1 MPVTERFL
9 ANPAALP
16 VMPEVAQ
23 RLIRQLDDERHPVT
37 LRQLADVVGR
47 DQSLAM
53 KVLRL
58 ANSSYYSPDHNIT
71 RLEDAAAA
79 IGQSALKAL
88 ALAACLA
95 GAFPPPTVHFDRL
108 RFWRISLVTA
118 GHAQTLAAVC
128 DVEGE
133 TAWLGGL
140 LLRTGELLML
150 TVDPEA
156 VVQAEAASAE
166 PDSLH
171 EHQKALMGCHFAEV
185 SAELAQRWH
194 LPRPLVLAL
203 NAFEDP
209 LASRP
214 FSRLGAVLRL
224 ASVMA
229 EAGEAGRD
237 PLEAITLLHADLIEY
252 LHLDLDW
259 LRAHVRAHAQLAR
272 GMEELLH

>member
-1 MPVTERFL
+1 MPETERFL
-9 ANPAALP
+9 ANPATLP
-16 VMPEVAQ
+16 AMPEVAQ
-23 RLIRQLDDERHPVT
+23 RLIRQLDDERHPVS

-47 DQSLAM
+47 DQSLSM

-58 ANSSYYSPDHNIT
+58 ANSPHYSPDRTIT

-118 GHAQTLAAVC
+118 GHAQTLAAACNV
-128 DVEGE
+128 DEE
-133 TAWLGGL
+133 TAWLAGL
-140 LLRTGELLML
+140 LLRIGELLML
-150 TVDPEA
+150 SIEPET
-156 VVQAEAASAE
+156 VVQLEAAASE

-171 EHQKALMGCHFAEV
+171 EQQKALMGCHYAEV

-194 LPRPLVLAL
+194 LPQPLVQAMS
-203 NAFEDP
+203 AFDDP
-209 LASRP
+209 LATRP

-229 EAGEAGRD
+229 EAGEQGSD
-237 PLEAITLLHADLIEY
+237 PLEVATRLHADLIE
-252 LHLDLDW
+252 HMRIDVDW
-259 LRAHVRAHAQLAR
+259 LRTHVRPHAQLAR